1 MTSATPG
8 TPAGGEADGRPPL
21 RDVVPQW
28 PVTAGDVVAA
38 SSHQDA
44 ADPPPPAEPAPPTAS
59 AARPARE
66 PRRWRRPREAVV
78 PAPPSPRPPARFRVV
93 RLVAGLVATVGL
105 LVSVVLAAGA
115 LAVALGADT
124 TTGWGEQ
131 LASACDAIAGSLRG
145 LFDFSGEHGATRE
158 TLAAWGLGSVVAL
171 VGGRLAAWLV
181 ARLA

>member
-8 TPAGGEADGRPPL
+8 TPAGGDADGRPPL

-38 SSHQDA
+38 TSP
-44 ADPPPPAEPAPPTAS
+44 DPVDEGRPRAAEPAPAP
-59 AARPARE
+59 RE
-66 PRRWRRPREAVV
+66 RRRWRRSRGPAV

-93 RLVAGLVATVGL
+93 RRVAGLVATVGL
-105 LVSVVLAAGA
+105 LVSVLLAAGA

-124 TTGWGEQ
+124 TAGWGEQ

-145 LFDFSGEHGATRE
+145 LFDFSGEHGEARE
-158 TLAAWGLGSVVAL
+158 TLAAWGLGSVAAL